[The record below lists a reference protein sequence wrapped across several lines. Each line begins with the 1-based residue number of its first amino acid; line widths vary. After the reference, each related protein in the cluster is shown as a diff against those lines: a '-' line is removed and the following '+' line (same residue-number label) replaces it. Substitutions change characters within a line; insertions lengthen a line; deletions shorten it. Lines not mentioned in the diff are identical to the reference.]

1 MKLHDATG
9 SLVSALKA
17 PAVRGRWGEMQLRRV
32 VELAGMLAHCD
43 FDEQTTLAGDDGR
56 LRPDMIISLPGG
68 RRIVVDA
75 KAPLGAYLEAREAP
89 DDETRAAK
97 YRQHAAQVRAHVMK
111 LGAKNYWDALDAA
124 PDMVVMFLPGEPLYS
139 VALEQMPE
147 LIEEGVAQKV
157 MIATPTTLLA
167 LLRTASFGW
176 REERLAE
183 NAERIADE
191 GRKLHERIATVLEHF
206 SQLGRAL
213 GQSVKHFNAAMVSF
227 DRNLVSSARRL
238 AELDAKGKK
247 ELPDRAQI
255 DARPFTVTVD
265 EAALPR
271 KRLPQQPMLTLA
283 PPPRRRSTRN
293 ARARRGLGGG
303 SVDFV
308 EPARPFALEL
318 VGGRGHYERVVRAA
332 MEARRSV
339 WIATANLKELMV
351 EDHRAAPGRRRTMR
365 TGSAFARPP
374 TDRYWRCSTSWPRAA
389 SSCASCTRRR
399 RRVRSAPRWRAGRR
413 WRARCAARLSA
424 RAFQGGDRRRR
435 VRLRRQRQL
444 DGRGPGREGDG
455 AAQLRARLRGLGR
468 RPARSRAGALRSNL
482 AGRRLQGLQAA
493 RHLSGTTR
501 R

>member
-1 MKLHDATG
+1 MPRANIGQPGGAQQLIDPNLNRRIVFGLMDLVAVGIAAFVLGGVVAGAFAWLLATGRTRAALEVPLREAESRRAAEAARADGLARQLQEERALMDGAKSQLADTFAALAHDTLRASQEDFLALASERLGAVREQTTLDAEARQAVQQQAIEGVVAPMRASLEKVDEQIRAMELARGTAYGELRQQLKTVSETQVKLHDATG

-43 FDEQTTLAGDDGR
+43 FEEQTTLAGDDGR

-75 KAPLGAYLEAREAP
+75 KAPLGAYLEAREAA

-124 PDMVVMFLPGEPLYS
+124 PDMVVMFLPGEALYS

-157 MIATPTTLLA
+157 LIATPTTLLA
-167 LLRTASFGW
+167 LLRTTSFGW

-213 GQSVKHFNAAMVSF
+213 GASVKHFNAAMVSF

-247 ELPDRAQI
+247 ELPDRSQI

-265 EAALPR
+265 DAAVPR

-283 PPPRRRSTRN
+283 PAPDS
-293 ARARRGLGGG
+293 
-303 SVDFV
+303 
-308 EPARPFALEL
+308 
-318 VGGRGHYERVVRAA
+318 
-332 MEARRSV
+332 EA
-339 WIATANLKELMV
+339 
-351 EDHRAAPGRRRTMR
+351 
-365 TGSAFARPP
+365 
-374 TDRYWRCSTSWPRAA
+374 
-389 SSCASCTRRR
+389 
-399 RRVRSAPRWRAGRR
+399 
-413 WRARCAARLSA
+413 
-424 RAFQGGDRRRR
+424 
-435 VRLRRQRQL
+435 
-444 DGRGPGREGDG
+444 
-455 AAQLRARLRGLGR
+455 
-468 RPARSRAGALRSNL
+468 
-482 AGRRLQGLQAA
+482 
-493 RHLSGTTR
+493 
-501 R
+501 

>member
-1 MKLHDATG
+1 MLRASGRQTGGAQQLIDHDLNRRIVCRFMDLVAVGIAAFLVGGLVAGAFAWLLATARVRAALEAPLREVESRRAAEAARADGLARQLQEERALMDGANSQLANTFAALAQDTLRASQEDFLTLASQRFGAVREQTTLESEARQAAQQQAIEGMVAPVRASLEKFDEQIRTIERERGTAYGELRQQLKTVTETQEKLHAATG
-9 SLVSALKA
+9 TLVSALKA

-43 FDEQTTLAGDDGR
+43 FEEQTTLAGDVGR
-56 LRPDMIISLPGG
+56 LRPDMIINLPGG

-147 LIEEGVAQKV
+147 LIEEGVAQRV

-206 SQLGRAL
+206 TQLGRAL

-265 EAALPR
+265 DAVPPR
-271 KRLPQQPMLTLA
+271 KRMPQQPMLTLA
-283 PPPRRRSTRN
+283 PAS
-293 ARARRGLGGG
+293 GGG
-303 SVDFV
+303 AQDLQNIQNV
-308 EPARPFALEL
+308 E
-318 VGGRGHYERVVRAA
+318 
-332 MEARRSV
+332 
-339 WIATANLKELMV
+339 
-351 EDHRAAPGRRRTMR
+351 
-365 TGSAFARPP
+365 
-374 TDRYWRCSTSWPRAA
+374 
-389 SSCASCTRRR
+389 
-399 RRVRSAPRWRAGRR
+399 
-413 WRARCAARLSA
+413 
-424 RAFQGGDRRRR
+424 
-435 VRLRRQRQL
+435 
-444 DGRGPGREGDG
+444 EG
-455 AAQLRARLRGLGR
+455 
-468 RPARSRAGALRSNL
+468 
-482 AGRRLQGLQAA
+482 
-493 RHLSGTTR
+493 
-501 R
+501 

>member
-1 MKLHDATG
+1 MDLVAVGIAAFLVGGLVAGAFGWLLATARARGAMEGPLREAESRRAAETARADGLARQIQEERALMDGAKAQLADTFAALAQETLRASQEDFLTLANAQLGAVREQTTVEAEARRTAQQHAIEGMVAPVRASLEKFDEHVRAMELARGTAYGELRQQLKAVTETTGKLHEATG

-43 FDEQTTLAGDDGR
+43 FAEQTTIAGDDGR

-75 KAPLGAYLEAREAP
+75 KAPLGAYLEAREAA

-157 MIATPTTLLA
+157 LIATPTTLLA

-283 PPPRRRSTRN
+283 PAPD
-293 ARARRGLGGG
+293 RGTQ
-303 SVDFV
+303 
-308 EPARPFALEL
+308 ELE
-318 VGGRGHYERVVRAA
+318 
-332 MEARRSV
+332 
-339 WIATANLKELMV
+339 
-351 EDHRAAPGRRRTMR
+351 
-365 TGSAFARPP
+365 
-374 TDRYWRCSTSWPRAA
+374 
-389 SSCASCTRRR
+389 
-399 RRVRSAPRWRAGRR
+399 
-413 WRARCAARLSA
+413 
-424 RAFQGGDRRRR
+424 
-435 VRLRRQRQL
+435 
-444 DGRGPGREGDG
+444 EG
-455 AAQLRARLRGLGR
+455 
-468 RPARSRAGALRSNL
+468 
-482 AGRRLQGLQAA
+482 
-493 RHLSGTTR
+493 
-501 R
+501 

>member
-1 MKLHDATG
+1 MDLVAVGIAAFLVGGLVAGAFGWLLATARARAAMEAPLREAESRRAAETARADGLARQIQEERALMDGAKAQLADTFAALAQETLRASQEDFLTLANAQLGAVREQTTLEAESRRAAQQQAIEGMVAPVRTSLEKFDEQIRAMELARGTAYGELRQQLRAVTETTGKLHEATG

-43 FDEQTTLAGDDGR
+43 FAEQTTIAGDDGR

-75 KAPLGAYLEAREAP
+75 KAPLGAYLEAREAA

-157 MIATPTTLLA
+157 LIATPTTLLA

-283 PPPRRRSTRN
+283 P
-293 ARARRGLGGG
+293 
-303 SVDFV
+303 
-308 EPARPFALEL
+308 
-318 VGGRGHYERVVRAA
+318 
-332 MEARRSV
+332 
-339 WIATANLKELMV
+339 
-351 EDHRAAPGRRRTMR
+351 APG
-365 TGSAFARPP
+365 P
-374 TDRYWRCSTSWPRAA
+374 DRGTQE
-389 SSCASCTRRR
+389 
-399 RRVRSAPRWRAGRR
+399 
-413 WRARCAARLSA
+413 L
-424 RAFQGGDRRRR
+424 QE
-435 VRLRRQRQL
+435 L
-444 DGRGPGREGDG
+444 DEG
-455 AAQLRARLRGLGR
+455 
-468 RPARSRAGALRSNL
+468 
-482 AGRRLQGLQAA
+482 
-493 RHLSGTTR
+493 
-501 R
+501 

>member
-1 MKLHDATG
+1 MDLVAVGIAAFLVGGLVAGAFGWVLATARARAAMEAPLREAESRRAAETARADGLARQLQEERALMDGAKSQLADTFAALAHETLRASQEDFLALANERLGAVRQQTTTEAEARQAAQQQAIEGMVAPVRASLEKFDEQVRAMELARGTAYGELRQQLKTVTETQVKLHDATG
-9 SLVSALKA
+9 TLVSALKA

-43 FDEQTTLAGDDGR
+43 FTEQTTIAGDDGR

-271 KRLPQQPMLTLA
+271 KRLPHQPMLTLA
-283 PPPRRRSTRN
+283 PGPD
-293 ARARRGLGGG
+293 RG
-303 SVDFV
+303 
-308 EPARPFALEL
+308 
-318 VGGRGHYERVVRAA
+318 
-332 MEARRSV
+332 
-339 WIATANLKELMV
+339 
-351 EDHRAAPGRRRTMR
+351 
-365 TGSAFARPP
+365 
-374 TDRYWRCSTSWPRAA
+374 
-389 SSCASCTRRR
+389 
-399 RRVRSAPRWRAGRR
+399 
-413 WRARCAARLSA
+413 
-424 RAFQGGDRRRR
+424 
-435 VRLRRQRQL
+435 
-444 DGRGPGREGDG
+444 
-455 AAQLRARLRGLGR
+455 AQDLRGTQELEEG
-468 RPARSRAGALRSNL
+468 
-482 AGRRLQGLQAA
+482 
-493 RHLSGTTR
+493 
-501 R
+501 